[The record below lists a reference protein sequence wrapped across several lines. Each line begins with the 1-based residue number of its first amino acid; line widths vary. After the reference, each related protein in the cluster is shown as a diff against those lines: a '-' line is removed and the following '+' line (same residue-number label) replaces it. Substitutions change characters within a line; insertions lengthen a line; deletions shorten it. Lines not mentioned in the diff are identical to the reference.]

1 MYDSIY
7 VLKHH
12 DGATHNDMLD
22 QVLVKLIISSF
33 IPNACGVI
41 P

>member
-12 DGATHNDMLD
+12 AGATHNDMLD
-22 QVLVKLIISSF
+22 QVLVKQIISSF
-33 IPNACGVI
+33 IPNACSVT

>member
-12 DGATHNDMLD
+12 DGATHMLD

>member
-12 DGATHNDMLD
+12 DGATHNDRLD
-22 QVLVKLIISSF
+22 QILVKQIISSF
-33 IPNACGVI
+33 ISNACSI
-41 P
+41 TP